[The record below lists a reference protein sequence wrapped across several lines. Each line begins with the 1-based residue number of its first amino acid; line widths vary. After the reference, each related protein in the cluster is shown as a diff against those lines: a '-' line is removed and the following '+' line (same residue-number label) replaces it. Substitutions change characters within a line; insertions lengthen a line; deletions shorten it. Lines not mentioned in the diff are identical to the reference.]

1 MAAPVPYMIV
11 PPTGADQSDE
21 WVKLGV
27 KAQTSNA
34 LPEAQSHLENA
45 LRIRPDNHIATL
57 NLAICHAQSS
67 RINEAL
73 LTVERACILNP
84 KHAFTWMNRAIMCME
99 ADRIDEAIECAELSV
114 SLEENE
120 HTLLPLAMLYP
131 MAGMPE
137 RSIPLYEKIL
147 KLNPKHFHAAPNLC
161 FTQTLAPVGPEA
173 LAASRKAWYEIY
185 KYRGV
190 KQAHRVDTV
199 PGRKLRIGYLSG
211 DFKTHSAAMIFGNV
225 IAEHDLEKFEVFLY
239 STLLVEADKDL
250 KTKFFM
256 DLAKDHF
263 RPVFD
268 KNPDELEAIIRG
280 DQIDILVDLAGHTHG
295 GRLETFTRKAAP
307 IQVTAWGFAHGT
319 GVPEIDYFFADP
331 VSVPENEREHFV
343 EKIWDLPSIITYQAP
358 HEYKTAP
365 DGNSPLPFY
374 FNEYITFGVFS
385 RYEKLS
391 DFTISTFY
399 EILKQV
405 PTSRI
410 YFKDHG
416 FRRPY
421 SLKRVMA
428 LMKDIDPA
436 RFLFGISTS
445 HYDHMLTYQKADI
458 GLDMFPHG
466 GGVVSL
472 EQLYMGLPLVTLY
485 GTQPAGRSAASVLTA
500 MGHEELIARSADEY
514 IKLAVDLAADPVQL
528 VKYRKTLRHDLLES
542 PVIKGY
548 TKNVEDAY
556 TQMFEKLVSS
566 K

>member
-1 MAAPVPYMIV
+1 MATAVPYMIV

-27 KAQTSNA
+27 KAQTSNQLA
-34 LPEAQSHLENA
+34 EAQSHLENA
-45 LRIRPDNHIATL
+45 LRIRPNNHIATM
-57 NLAICHAQSS
+57 NLAICHAQAS

-73 LTVERACILNP
+73 LTVERACTLNP

-99 ADRIDEAIECAELSV
+99 ADRIDEALECAELSV

-131 MAGMPE
+131 LAGMPE

-147 KLNPKHFHAAPNLC
+147 KLVPKHFHAAPNLC
-161 FTQTLAPVGPEA
+161 FTQTLSPVGPEA
-173 LAASRKAWYEIY
+173 LAASRKTWYELY

-190 KQAHRVDTV
+190 KQAHRVDAD
-199 PGRKLRIGYLSG
+199 PARKLRIGYLSG

-225 IAEHDLEKFEVFLY
+225 LAEHDLEKFEVFLY

-268 KNPDELEAIIRG
+268 KTPDELEAIIRG

-331 VSVPENEREHFV
+331 VSVPEDERSHFV

-358 HEYKTAP
+358 HEYKTTP
-365 DGNSPLPFY
+365 DGSSPLPFY
-374 FNEYITFGVFS
+374 FNEHVTFGVFS

-391 DFTISTFY
+391 DFALSTFY

-405 PTSRI
+405 PTSKI

-421 SLKRVMA
+421 SIKRVLA
-428 LMKDIDPA
+428 LMKDIDPE

-466 GGVVSL
+466 GGVVSM

-500 MGHEELIARSADEY
+500 MGNTELIAKTADEY
-514 IKLAVDLAADPVQL
+514 IKIAVDLAADPLRMVR
-528 VKYRKTLRHDLLES
+528 YRKTLRNRLLES
-542 PVIKGY
+542 PAVKDY
-548 TKNVEDAY
+548 TRNVEAAY
-556 TQMFEKLVSS
+556 TQMFEKLIA